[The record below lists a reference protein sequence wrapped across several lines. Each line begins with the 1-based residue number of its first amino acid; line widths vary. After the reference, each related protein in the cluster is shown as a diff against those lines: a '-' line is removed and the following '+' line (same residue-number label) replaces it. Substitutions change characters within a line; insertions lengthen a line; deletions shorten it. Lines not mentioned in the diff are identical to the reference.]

1 MKLPFGPRLNIAHR
15 GARSLAPENTLLSAQ
30 KAYDVGADMW
40 EMDTAMTSDGELVVI
55 HDDTLPRT
63 SNAASI
69 YPERAPWEVHTF
81 TLAELRRLDFGT
93 WYLDSDPFLQIA
105 AGNVSQAE
113 LHSYHN
119 AQIPTLSEALQFTRD
134 HSWRVNVEIK
144 DLAGKPGDSAVVE
157 QVMQWVEGLGM
168 MDRVMISS
176 FNHSYMM
183 RAKGVNQAIATAALV
198 EEPADDPLRV
208 LQAAGAEAYNPGIT
222 GLLNLNLIA
231 ELRKKGYDVFV
242 WTVNDEATMRQ
253 LINAGVSGIITDYPQ
268 ILKQVLGSPPKKFQ
282 NQK

>member
-1 MKLPFGPRLNIAHR
+1 MKLPFAPPLNIAHR

-30 KAYDVGADMW
+30 KAYDIGADMW
-40 EMDTAMTSDGELVVI
+40 ELDTAMTSDRELVVI

-63 SNAASI
+63 SNAATVF
-69 YPERAPWEVHTF
+69 PKRAPWEVHTF
-81 TLAELRRLDFGT
+81 TLAELRTLDFGT
-93 WYLDSDPFLQIA
+93 WYVDSDPFLQIA

-113 LHSYHN
+113 LHSFHN

-144 DLAGKPGDSAVVE
+144 DLVGKPGDPVVVE
-157 QVMQWVEGLGM
+157 QVMRWVEDLGM
-168 MDRVMISS
+168 VDQVMISS
-176 FNHSYMM
+176 FNHSYIK
-183 RAKGVNQAIATAALV
+183 RAKGVNRSIVTAALV
-198 EEPADDPLRV
+198 EEPANDPFVV

-222 GLLNLNLIA
+222 GLLNLNSIA

-253 LINAGVSGIITDYPQ
+253 LIDAGVSGIITDYPQ
-268 ILKQVLGSPPKKFQ
+268 ILKQVLDC
-282 NQK
+282 QK